1 MDRTARSIKI
11 YDSIASD
18 YSQKVKTSIPK
29 AAIELFTS
37 VLIPEARILDAGCAA
52 GRDSRILT
60 DKGFVVTG
68 IDLSKE
74 LLKIAKKENSDLDL
88 IFGDLRKLP
97 FKEEYFDGIFACGVL
112 LELDKKDI
120 LKVLKEFQRVLKSGG
135 IVFVRTKE
143 GQGTRLIKK
152 DSLAKVEREVTFLT
166 VAELQ
171 NLFKKAGLA
180 ELKIFVD
187 ESHSRKGLMW
197 INALYKKPLV
207 AK

>member
-1 MDRTARSIKI
+1 M
-11 YDSIASD
+11 
-18 YSQKVKTSIPK
+18 KTSIPK